1 MTTYEIFVHS
11 NIKNSFIKSE
21 EKGKRYLNRKI
32 FLFYFI
38 VMVTP
43 WEKVG
48 LHSCFTSGRV
58 GRHGALSRTND
69 VSGTSFNMA
78 AEASEE
84 MSGNGDREGS
94 SGTFVNLKGFIIY
107 HCAFCGL
114 FKSSVQSFH
123 VKGTNGLFY
132 KNMETLG

>member
-1 MTTYEIFVHS
+1 
-11 NIKNSFIKSE
+11 
-21 EKGKRYLNRKI
+21 
-32 FLFYFI
+32 
-38 VMVTP
+38 MVTP

-107 HCAFCGL
+107 HCAFCGF